1 VDIAVK
7 RRYQPEEGENTN
19 ESFRSR
25 VTDIVQ
31 LAPTS
36 NGELADAWGLST
48 GKEAWQYLTSELND
62 YYERNADHKIQ
73 LTQKARELVLTLKT
87 S

>member
-1 VDIAVK
+1 MPDSLSVDPAV
-7 RRYQPEEGENTN
+7 
-19 ESFRSR
+19 RSR

-36 NGELADAWGLST
+36 NGELADAWGVST
-48 GKEAWQYLTSELND
+48 GKEAWQYLTSELDD
-62 YYERNADHKIQ
+62 YYERNAEHKIQ
-73 LTQKARELVLTLKT
+73 STQKAREFVSTLKT